1 MGKNY
6 QYDSFKIH
14 SSKKVIGERIMDVRA
29 TDGTLFEVK
38 GWMGRAKSL
47 EYLLGKVDD
56 EGHRCGENQWPIIKG
71 YCR

>member
-1 MGKNY
+1 
-6 QYDSFKIH
+6 
-14 SSKKVIGERIMDVRA
+14 MDVRA
-29 TDGTLFEVK
+29 TDGTLLEVK